1 MSGLTLEQRKKL
13 SDLISQYGISLTQQ
27 ADEKAI
33 RKSIEETVKTIFELT
48 RNHFRDFATAEWKD
62 KIAETK
68 KTSKRS
74 WIYSRCTVMTNHKR

>member
-13 SDLISQYGISLTQQ
+13 SDLISQYGISLTRQ

-33 RKSIEETVKTIFELT
+33 RKSIEETVKNDLRIDPA
-48 RNHFRDFATAEWKD
+48 HFRDFATAEWRD

-68 KTSKRS
+68 KDIEKKLDLFG
-74 WIYSRCTVMTNHKR
+74 ICAEDLAV